1 MNHRAIS
8 RLLAALAV
16 GLGLAAQSALAEDAA
31 GDWAGVLKPPN
42 AELHVAVHLTK
53 AADGSYSGSLDSI
66 DQGATGVPLTD
77 VKTTG
82 DSLSFALPA
91 VGGLYQGKWDEAR
104 KAWVGTWSQS
114 GESLPLDLTRGG
126 R

>member
-1 MNHRAIS
+1 MS
-8 RLLAALAV
+8 RFLAGLAV
-16 GLGLAAQSALAEDAA
+16 GLGLAAQSALAEDAT

-42 AELHVAVHLTK
+42 AELHIGVHLTK

-66 DQGATGVPLTD
+66 DQGAKGVPLSD

-114 GESLPLDLTRGG
+114 GESFPLELARASPGG
-126 R
+126 S